1 MPQVKA
7 TFLLPL
13 KDNEGQD
20 LAEAIGEAEAAC
32 FIAFGAFT
40 FSGYVKGTWK
50 METGERQQDTS
61 ALYWIVMDEQK
72 LPELEAILRRFK
84 ARANQ
89 EAMYLEIEHRVD
101 VRFL

>member
-1 MPQVKA
+1 MAQIKA

-13 KDNEGQD
+13 KDNEGRD
-20 LAEAIGEAEAAC
+20 LAEEIGEAEAAC
-32 FIAFGAFT
+32 FIALGAFT
-40 FSGYVKGTWK
+40 FSGYVKGTWR

-61 ALYWIVMDEQK
+61 ALYWVVMDEKK
-72 LPELEAILRRFK
+72 LPELERILRHFK

-89 EAMYLEIEHRVD
+89 EAIYLEIEHHVD

>member
-1 MPQVKA
+1 MAPVKA

-13 KDNEGQD
+13 KDNTGRD
-20 LAEAIGEAEAAC
+20 LAEEIAEVEAAC

-40 FSGYVKGTWK
+40 FSGYVQGTWK
-50 METGERQQDTS
+50 METGERKQDTS
-61 ALYWIVMDEQK
+61 ALYWIVMDEKK
-72 LPELEAILRRFK
+72 LPELETILRRFK

-89 EAMYLEIEHRVD
+89 EALYLEVEHRVD